1 MKAVMLLKFIE
12 FTVGNSIL
20 GLYEAV
26 TLVTPITL
34 IYTAILCKALLHYYK
49 VCGLANCPEFMPY
62 MIFKHFSQYMF
73 KLMLNSLDKG
83 TKIYPFNFYIF
94 ELPFNNL
101 STYIYSREINA
112 INSNKRYT

>member
-1 MKAVMLLKFIE
+1 MLVTFIE
-12 FTVGNSIL
+12 FTIGNSIL

-49 VCGLANCPEFMPY
+49 VCGLGNCPEFMPC
-62 MIFKHFSQYMF
+62 MILRNFSQYIF

-83 TKIYPFNFYIF
+83 TKIKSF
-94 ELPFNNL
+94 
-101 STYIYSREINA
+101 
-112 INSNKRYT
+112 